1 MVLKK
6 YSRRGDGF
14 MLRCSLQIS
23 SKLLDLGWVTLG
35 LVLYFLVRG
44 SVVDRQIQAAQ
55 NSEMIIN
62 FEKAAHLFFE
72 PHLNHWTASN
82 ELVSHIFNNVYFWF
96 HFPVIAVTGIVL
108 SLIAR
113 PVFVLLRNSI
123 LLSGGVSLVIYW
135 LFPVSPPRLVQ
146 GHDFVDTMDLFSQV
160 SYQAQEFTPFVN
172 QYAAMPSLH
181 AGWALLLVL
190 AIMSG
195 FKSMILRF
203 FFILIFLFQLIAI
216 ICTGNHFWLD
226 GLAGIAICLL
236 AWGGALLLRRMLYF
250 G

>member
-1 MVLKK
+1 
-6 YSRRGDGF
+6 
-14 MLRCSLQIS
+14 MLRYGLQIS

-146 GHDFVDTMDLFSQV
+146 GHDFVDTMGLFSQV
-160 SYQAQEFTPFVN
+160 SYQAQVYKSIRGNAFT
-172 QYAAMPSLH
+172 SCWL
-181 AGWALLLVL
+181 
-190 AIMSG
+190 G
-195 FKSMILRF
+195 FIVGFSDYERF
-203 FFILIFLFQLIAI
+203 QKYDSQVFFHTNFFISAYSYY
-216 ICTGNHFWLD
+216 
-226 GLAGIAICLL
+226 
-236 AWGGALLLRRMLYF
+236 LYR
-250 G
+250 

>member
-1 MVLKK
+1 MENKIF
-6 YSRRGDGF
+6 Y
-14 MLRCSLQIS
+14 
-23 SKLLDLGWVTLG
+23 
-35 LVLYFLVRG
+35 YFIFVKNLVRLINPPSVRMSSPPNLKECNPVLINPPVVRNRG
-44 SVVDRQIQAAQ
+44 S
-55 NSEMIIN
+55 
-62 FEKAAHLFFE
+62 
-72 PHLNHWTASN
+72 
-82 ELVSHIFNNVYFWF
+82 VYFWF

-146 GHDFVDTMDLFSQV
+146 GHDFVDTMGLFSQV
-160 SYQAQEFTPFVN
+160 SYQAQEFTPFIN

>member
-1 MVLKK
+1 
-6 YSRRGDGF
+6 
-14 MLRCSLQIS
+14 MLRFGLHLS
-23 SKLLDLGWVTLG
+23 SKFLDFGWVTVG
-35 LVLYFLVRG
+35 LLLYFLVRG
-44 SVVDRQIQAAQ
+44 SVVDRQVQAEQ
-55 NSEMIIN
+55 NSETIIN

-72 PHLNHWTASN
+72 PQLNQWTASN

-96 HFPVIAVTGIVL
+96 HFPVIVVTGIAF

-113 PVFVLLRNSI
+113 PAFVLLRNSM
-123 LLSGGVSLVIYW
+123 LLSGGVSLGIYW
-135 LFPVSPPRLVQ
+135 LFPVSPPRLVH
-146 GHDFVDTMDLFSQV
+146 GHDFVDTMEVFSQV

-190 AIMSG
+190 AVMSS

-203 FFILIFLFQLIAI
+203 FVAMIFLFQLVAI

-226 GLAGIAICLL
+226 GLVGIAICLL
-236 AWGGALLLRRMLYF
+236 AWMGALLSRRMLYF
-250 G
+250 E